1 MKKLLLLTLSVLF
14 HSFLFAQT
22 PVALDKEKLFDLY
35 QTQHY
40 DEAAKYLK
48 SIYGEE
54 TTDFKTLCQIGYCY
68 LMSGNNI
75 EAEKFY
81 LKAYGQQT
89 QNLSV
94 LFSLASINSKRGN
107 IEKAKLYYGEIVR
120 IDSNNFSVYKQL
132 ANLYSSDID
141 SMKLVY
147 LLKANTIN
155 PIEGDV
161 AYDLADVYMTL
172 QKREKAYKVLN
183 IAIDADT
190 GNIILKK
197 AILPVAN
204 FLKKYNEVI
213 LSGEKILKV
222 DQDPLV
228 IKDVAKAYYYTKNYA
243 KAARLFKMLEIIGL
257 QNEATLYYT
266 SLCYRAIKNFPL
278 AKDYTKKTINEAI
291 SPNTADYYALLG
303 LIYEETD
310 KLSQA
315 NVAYK
320 KGLEFKSTPTIYYR
334 LAVLYD
340 TKYKQVK
347 LAEKYY
353 ILYLK
358 SKPNPETDKDE
369 IKYVKSRMEQL
380 KMAD

>member
-1 MKKLLLLTLSVLF
+1 MKNLLLLTLSVLF
-14 HSFLFAQT
+14 YYSLFAQT
-22 PVALDKEKLFDLY
+22 SGTLDKEKLFDLY
-35 QTQHY
+35 QTQRY
-40 DEAAKYLK
+40 GDAANYLK
-48 SIYGEE
+48 SVYGEE
-54 TTDFKTLCQIGYCY
+54 VSDVKILSQIGYCY
-68 LMSGNNI
+68 LMSGNNV

-81 LKAYGQQT
+81 LKAYGRQT
-89 QNLSV
+89 QNLPV
-94 LFSLASINSKRGN
+94 LFSLASLNSKRGN
-107 IEKAKLYYGEIVR
+107 IEKAKLYYGEIVK

-132 ANLYSSDID
+132 ANLYSSNAD

-147 LLKANTIN
+147 LLKANMIN
-155 PIEGDV
+155 PTEGDV
-161 AYDLADVYMTL
+161 AYDLADVYMTM

-243 KAARLFKMLEIIGL
+243 QAASLFKLLETMGL
-257 QNEATLYYT
+257 QNEATLYYS
-266 SLCYRAIKNFPL
+266 SLCYRAMKNFPL
-278 AKDYTKKTINEAI
+278 AKDYTKKTIEEAI

-310 KLSQA
+310 QLPQA
-315 NVAYK
+315 NKAYK
-320 KGLEFKSTPTIYYR
+320 KGLEFKAVPTIYYR
-334 LAVLYD
+334 LAILYD

-347 LAEKYY
+347 QAEKYY
-353 ILYLK
+353 ALYLK

-380 KMAD
+380 KVAD